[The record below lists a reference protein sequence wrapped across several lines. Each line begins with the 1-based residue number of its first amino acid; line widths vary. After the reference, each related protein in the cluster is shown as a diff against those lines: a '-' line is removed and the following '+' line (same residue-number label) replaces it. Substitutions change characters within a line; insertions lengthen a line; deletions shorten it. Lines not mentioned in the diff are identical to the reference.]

1 MKKHVFSLLIAA
13 FVALSTSVGY
23 AFTWKW
29 VYSDEYEGL
38 FFDIDKIRFELDYSD
53 QNTPPKIDPYRITVW
68 EKTVVTQAGANRLSE
83 LTKDNRLSKLDHI
96 LSLETFSVS
105 NRTITIHTR
114 DYYDRDGNFI
124 RSSDQG
130 QTYKIDYGTWTSKL
144 LTDILEYTITHR
156 DELIRNAYEN

>member
-1 MKKHVFSLLIAA
+1 MKKQVFSLLIAV

-29 VYSDEYEGL
+29 VCSDEQEGL

-68 EKTVVTQAGANRLSE
+68 EKTVVTQDGANRLGE
-83 LTKDNRLSKLDHI
+83 ITKDNRLNNVDHI

-114 DYYDRDGNFI
+114 NYYDRDGNFI
-124 RSSDQG
+124 RASDYG
-130 QTYKIDYGTWTSKL
+130 RTYKIDYGTWTSKL
-144 LTDILEYTITHR
+144 FTAILEYTITHR